1 MMFQLQ
7 TFQNKAAKNDKYVK
21 KSLFYYSFI
30 IYEIQTKLLVYSFYF
45 SFYPFR
51 KPPEWDRKGWES
63 II

>member
-1 MMFQLQ
+1 MMFQLK
-7 TFQNKAAKNDKYVK
+7 TFQNKATKNDKYVEK
-21 KSLFYYSFI
+21 VYFVMVLSF
-30 IYEIQTKLLVYSFYF
+30 YEIQTKLLVYSFYF